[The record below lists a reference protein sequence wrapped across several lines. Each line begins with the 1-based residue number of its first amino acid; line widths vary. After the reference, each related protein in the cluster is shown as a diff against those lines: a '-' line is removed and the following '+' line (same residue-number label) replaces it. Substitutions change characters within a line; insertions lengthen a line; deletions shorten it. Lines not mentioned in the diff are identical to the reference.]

1 MKTQLAPEAATAIP
15 IISALPGTLPREA
28 VGIFPDD
35 STLTDAIDEL
45 LLSGFARCQLGL
57 LARTDGAGS
66 NLGMLVPVEALMDAP
81 DAPRAS
87 WHCPEA
93 LGDAEGGIM
102 SGFTIIPM
110 FGAAWAAAIS
120 GTTLIATTAL
130 TLGTGG
136 LGLAAGG
143 ALAWYLHHRHA
154 EHLRRQ
160 VKAGGLLL
168 WVRTATPVLE
178 ETATAILTR
187 HGATHIHVHGD
198 REEALA

>member
-1 MKTQLAPEAATAIP
+1 VQTQLAPEPATDIP
-15 IISALPGTLPREA
+15 TVSTLPGALPREA

-35 STLTDAIDEL
+35 SALTDAIDEL

-57 LARTDGAGS
+57 LARMDGAGS
-66 NLGMLVPVEALMDAP
+66 NLSVLLPVEALMDMP

-93 LGDAEGGIM
+93 MGDAEGGIM

-120 GTTLIATTAL
+120 GTTLVATTAL

-143 ALAWYLHHRHA
+143 ALAWWLHHREA
-154 EHLRRQ
+154 EHLRAQ
-160 VKAGGLLL
+160 VQSGGLLL
-168 WVRTATPVLE
+168 WVRTTTPALE
-178 ETATAILTR
+178 ATAAKILIR
-187 HGATHIHVHGD
+187 HGATHVHVHGKA
-198 REEALA
+198 EEKLA